1 MSLVTITIWG
11 RMKMQNYKQ
20 AQAITT
26 PRQLQILRAITT
38 FADKY
43 CYLPTIA
50 ELAGRLNISR
60 STAFEHIAELRR
72 KGLLCES
79 LLKARSLKPTPRA
92 QRLLKQTGIHS
103 KQQDFQ
109 TQGIPL
115 LGKIAAGKPV
125 DAFENKETLSLPD
138 CFGNGDDVFALEV
151 SGDSMIEE
159 GICDGDFVICRKAD
173 TARNGQVVVALTENE
188 STTLKKF
195 HREKSRVRLQPANK
209 NYDPIY
215 TDDCRIQAVAV
226 GLLRKL

>member
-1 MSLVTITIWG
+1 
-11 RMKMQNYKQ
+11 MKMQRHKKSQ
-20 AQAITT
+20 TDIT
-26 PRQLQILRAITT
+26 PRQLQILRAIAT
-38 FADKY
+38 FADKH

-79 LLKARSLKPTPRA
+79 PLKARSSKPTQEA
-92 QRLLKQTGIHS
+92 QRLLKQTGTHS
-103 KQQDFQ
+103 QQQ
-109 TQGIPL
+109 ELLQAQGIPL

-125 DAFENKETLSLPD
+125 EAFENRETLSLPD
-138 CFGNGDDVFALEV
+138 CFGGGDDVFALEV

-159 GICDGDFVICRKAD
+159 DIRDGDYVICKKAN
-173 TARNGQVVVALTENE
+173 TARNGQIVVALTDDEN
-188 STTLKKF
+188 TTLKKF
-195 HREKSRVRLQPANK
+195 YREDARVRLQPANK
-209 NYDPIY
+209 DYEPIY